1 MSTEE
6 RLAALEQRLRDLED
20 REAIAELI
28 AAYGPFV
35 DGGAADDVAAQWTED
50 GIYDVDEITMHGRDQ
65 LRAMVRSR
73 NHQGWIKGGCAHFLG
88 PVKVTL
94 VGDEA
99 IAVCHSLM
107 VVNNGG
113 SFEEAPNF
121 VVRRA
126 TAHHFEL
133 VRADGVWL
141 VAKRTSRVLDGRAES
156 PELLVKGARGEKA

>member
-1 MSTEE
+1 MT
-6 RLAALEQRLRDLED
+6 
-20 REAIAELI
+20 
-28 AAYGPFV
+28 
-35 DGGAADDVAAQWTED
+35 GGDKR
-50 GIYDVDEITMHGRDQ
+50 G
-65 LRAMVRSR
+65 AMGRSR
-73 NHQGWIKGGCAHFLG
+73 NHQGWIKGGGAHFLG

-156 PELLVKGARGEKA
+156 PELLVKRSEEHTSELQSLMRISYAVFCLKKKRNNHKRA